1 MSIALGCGEKIY
13 ISAVVMTDGS
23 TRALHA
29 VHAAFNLSKSVVCV
43 GIVDSNDLSHALL
56 RILETQR
63 NKLSSVFKINL
74 KVCVV
79 LTKKGEEDEKL
90 ITLKD

>member
-1 MSIALGCGEKIY
+1 MKLTAGVYGLFFLALGDAKINIMSIALGYGEKIY

-43 GIVDSNDLSHALL
+43 GIVGSM
-56 RILETQR
+56 I
-63 NKLSSVFKINL
+63 
-74 KVCVV
+74 
-79 LTKKGEEDEKL
+79 
-90 ITLKD
+90 